1 MQYASKF
8 VAILFLVGL
17 LELAI
22 IIILT
27 KTPKVQKVQGHS
39 ETAIIDQKV

>member
-8 VAILFLVGL
+8 AAIQFLVGL

-27 KTPKVQKVQGHS
+27 KTPKCKKVQGHS